1 MAPQPMLTPFG
12 LPGQGPIEMPPPM
25 LGVPPPGIQGIQV
38 ISSMFP
44 SIDGGANAQVLRN
57 IPVQY
62 TSSLLLEG
70 LERHGFKGLLD
81 LLYLPCD
88 LTGRGGCNN
97 VSSALLHFGTSIAAK
112 KFADTFHNRYMMDLL
127 PGFDLPGRIL
137 QVTAVSRT
145 LKESIERLIGDS
157 SRHLAEHPDDDD
169 DDDDDDHC

>member
-1 MAPQPMLTPFG
+1 MKAMVKLPTPAPQRVAQEANGF
-12 LPGQGPIEMPPPM
+12 QRC
-25 LGVPPPGIQGIQV
+25 
-38 ISSMFP
+38 
-44 SIDGGANAQVLRN
+44 DGGANAQVLRN

-62 TSSLLLEG
+62 TRSLLLGG

-145 LKESIERLIGDS
+145 LKEEYRKAHWRFFTPPG
-157 SRHLAEHPDDDD
+157 
-169 DDDDDDHC
+169 

>member
-1 MAPQPMLTPFG
+1 MQRRAVAVAKAQRMKAMVKLPTPAPQR
-12 LPGQGPIEMPPPM
+12 
-25 LGVPPPGIQGIQV
+25 V
-38 ISSMFP
+38 
-44 SIDGGANAQVLRN
+44 AQVLRN

-62 TSSLLLEG
+62 TRSLLLGG
-70 LERHGFKGLLD
+70 LEHHGFKGLLD

-145 LKESIERLIGDS
+145 LKEEYRKAHWRFFTPPG
-157 SRHLAEHPDDDD
+157 
-169 DDDDDDHC
+169 